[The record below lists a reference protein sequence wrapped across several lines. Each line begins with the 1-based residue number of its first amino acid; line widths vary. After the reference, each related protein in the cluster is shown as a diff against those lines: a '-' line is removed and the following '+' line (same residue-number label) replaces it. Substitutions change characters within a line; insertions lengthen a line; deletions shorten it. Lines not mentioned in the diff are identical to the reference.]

1 MSATPS
7 NAGAG
12 WSTPPLTGP
21 SSTDLAEST
30 GQETGQDALQALLA
44 FACMHEQAAKRRTPE
59 SRRVLIS
66 KDEEFALDEVLRLVA
81 ARAVSITGA
90 DGVAIALA
98 DETAIVCRASLGSI
112 APPPGVRLD
121 PNSGFS
127 GACLRGGETVRCD
140 DSETD
145 TRVNA
150 QACRDLGTRSMV
162 AVPLSAKGRVV
173 GLIEA
178 FCNEPFGFNESDV
191 RSLKLLGEL
200 ILAAVRPE
208 VEDQLAQM
216 AERVLPVARPASAQ
230 TQPLAAS
237 QVSEP
242 ESAKARDVANLTT
255 TPGPQVAEAAISKL
269 ADDQR
274 ASELP
279 QAATASAEPAPAL
292 EQAEPESASIIA
304 WQAKVAV
311 EENPSPSRATT
322 PAATL
327 TIPEKAETQSVVVA
341 SSQAKNIIDEKFTP
355 APKFEKSEAPKLI
368 TIPDLPKPK
377 LNLRAAPLEA
387 PGSIAKERKLPGI
400 LLTAALVVVALGLG
414 WAVVWKARHVEQ
426 TIRADTKS
434 PVLSVKATT
443 SQVAEPDLTSAPE
456 AKPTATPRI
465 TGVRHWSA
473 VGSSTVVVDLED
485 QVQYEAHSI
494 DNPARIYFD
503 LHDTKMPAGL
513 LNQSI
518 AVDDGFIKKIR
529 MAQPTGG
536 ITRVVLET
544 KGNVDYSVKLDP
556 DPYRLTIEV
565 RNAVTASNLNKPSPV
580 IAISPNKKPVS
591 APSVTS
597 VQLRIVLD
605 AGHGGWDLGTVGKKG
620 LLEKDLTLDIVQKL
634 GQMLDEKLGADVI
647 YTRQDDSY
655 LPLEKRAEIANVAR
669 ADLFL
674 SVHANYSDLATARGV
689 ETYYT
694 NTYSSVRARSADDLP
709 ALKEVN
715 WTGVNIREKV
725 TGSRRFASDVQQALF
740 GGLAVQNP
748 DVRNR
753 GVKEAQYV
761 VLTGTQMPAVLAE
774 VSFVSSPADES
785 KLQSSEYRQHI
796 AEALLKGITRYRD
809 DTKATKMAS
818 AKD

>member
-7 NAGAG
+7 NAGAV

-21 SSTDLAEST
+21 SPTDLAEN
-30 GQETGQDALQALLA
+30 TGQDALQALLA
-44 FACMHEQAAKRRTPE
+44 FASMHEQAAKRRKPE

-98 DETAIVCRASLGSI
+98 DETAIVCRASMGRI

-121 PNSGFS
+121 PQSGFS
-127 GACLRGGETVRCD
+127 GACLRAGETVRCD

-145 TRVNA
+145 ARVNA

-162 AVPLSAKGRVV
+162 AVPLSAKGQVV

-178 FCNEPFGFNESDV
+178 FCDEPFGFNESDI

-208 VEDQLAQM
+208 VEDRLAQL
-216 AERVLPVARPASAQ
+216 AERVLPAALTIPQ
-230 TQPLAAS
+230 TQPVTATEVGEPEVAIAADVPNLIGTS
-237 QVSEP
+237 EQQVGDVSKSKSAETQKPSEP
-242 ESAKARDVANLTT
+242 EPSMSAAAPVSA
-255 TPGPQVAEAAISKL
+255 AEKTETHPVSTAAS
-269 ADDQR
+269 
-274 ASELP
+274 P
-279 QAATASAEPAPAL
+279 
-292 EQAEPESASIIA
+292 
-304 WQAKVAV
+304 AKV
-311 EENPSPSRATT
+311 
-322 PAATL
+322 
-327 TIPEKAETQSVVVA
+327 
-341 SSQAKNIIDEKFTP
+341 IIDEKFTP
-355 APKFEKSEAPKLI
+355 TPKKTEESEAPKLI
-368 TIPDLPKPK
+368 TIPSLPQPK

-387 PGSIAKERKLPGI
+387 PGSLAKEDRKWPGI
-400 LLTAALVVVALGLG
+400 VLSVALVLIVIGLG

-426 TIRADTKS
+426 SIHADTKLPIV
-434 PVLSVKATT
+434 PVKSAASEIV
-443 SQVAEPDLTSAPE
+443 EPESTPVPE
-456 AKPTATPRI
+456 AKPTATPQV
-465 TGVRHWSA
+465 TGIRHWSA

-494 DNPARIYFD
+494 DSPARIYFD
-503 LHDTKMPAGL
+503 LHDTKMASGL
-513 LNQSI
+513 LNQGI
-518 AVDDGFIKKIR
+518 AVNDEFIKKIR

-556 DPYRLTIEV
+556 NPYRLTIEV
-565 RNAVTASNLNKPSPV
+565 HNPAAAPLNKPSPA
-580 IAISPNKKPVS
+580 IAVSPSKKPAS

-597 VQLRIVLD
+597 AQLRIVLD

-620 LLEKDLTLDIVQKL
+620 LLEKDLVLDIVQRL
-634 GQMLDEKLGADVI
+634 GQILEDKLSADVI

-674 SVHANYSDLATARGV
+674 SIHANYSDLATARGV

-694 NTYSSVRARSADDLP
+694 NTYSSMKARTGDDLGT
-709 ALKEVN
+709 LKQVN
-715 WTGVNIREKV
+715 WTGIDIREKV
-725 TGSRRFASDVQQALF
+725 TGSHRFASDVQQALY
-740 GGLAVQNP
+740 GGLAAQNP

-796 AEALLKGITRYRD
+796 AEALFKGIARYRD

-818 AKD
+818 VKN